1 MKTVENKNVGTPYVI
16 NGQPVPA
23 LEYAA
28 HCKSIIEGL
37 KPERERY
44 YIAMQV
50 PGISDEDH
58 DDLVAEYFEADAT
71 IKECIADIAKITGEE
86 IVDEAPMG
94 KWWNTKPEVKA
105 TADEFTA
112 KLAAFDAE
120 ITHAETARDAA
131 KAAYDKA
138 DTDAQNAIAARW
150 NFLDKTAGA
159 LTEKLHA
166 IPPHRDYIGTATL
179 SGCPV
184 TFMDFDN
191 VYVDATL
198 GGKFNFVTFNN
209 RVLARY
215 DTPAQVETVI
225 GKLKD
230 AVDRHKT
237 VFHFPTVDELID
249 TPVEPD
255 ISKKHIGDSLTRA
268 MKTAL
273 EKFQQFCLVK
283 NLTAAENE
291 LKLYN
296 ICRLATR
303 ELWR

>member
-94 KWWNTKPEVKA
+94 KWWNAKPEV
-105 TADEFTA
+105 
-112 KLAAFDAE
+112 
-120 ITHAETARDAA
+120 
-131 KAAYDKA
+131 DKA
-138 DTDAQNAIAARW
+138 
-150 NFLDKTAGA
+150 
-159 LTEKLHA
+159 H
-166 IPPHRDYIGTATL
+166 
-179 SGCPV
+179 
-184 TFMDFDN
+184 
-191 VYVDATL
+191 
-198 GGKFNFVTFNN
+198 
-209 RVLARY
+209 
-215 DTPAQVETVI
+215 
-225 GKLKD
+225 
-230 AVDRHKT
+230 
-237 VFHFPTVDELID
+237 
-249 TPVEPD
+249 
-255 ISKKHIGDSLTRA
+255 ISDSLTRA